1 LWAAGSTR
9 IFALT
14 HHVPV
19 VAIAYQMKTVGV
31 MRALGLEPFV
41 IDIEAVT
48 GENLAAAME
57 AAWQERVALRRA
69 LAVRVATLQTEALH
83 AGQLI
88 AADFAA
94 R

>member
-1 LWAAGSTR
+1 
-9 IFALT
+9 
-14 HHVPV
+14 
-19 VAIAYQMKTVGV
+19 
-31 MRALGLEPFV
+31 
-41 IDIEAVT
+41 
-48 GENLAAAME
+48 ME